1 LLAPPGFLGHLGRIA
16 TKIPQA
22 AVIAIARAQHRNVT
36 RAQLSAAGLSAEA
49 IKQRVRGGWLHR
61 EHLGVY
67 SVGTP
72 AATPIEHAAAAVL
85 ACGDRAAL
93 GHPSALALWGWAK
106 RWPSPI
112 HVTTQTDRRPS
123 GLIVHRTTKLAR
135 SDIRMHLGIRV
146 TSPAR
151 TLLDC
156 APIMPITRAVNDA
169 LRSPFLTQT
178 QLADVCARN
187 PKHPG
192 TRLLAEFL
200 DLTSGPTRSEFE
212 DAFPDFCVT
221 FGLPVPRL
229 NVIVCGYEVDAY
241 FPDHGVIVE
250 LDGWAFH
257 RDRVTFE
264 SDRNRDA
271 DTLAA
276 GLVTVRITWARM
288 TIDPQHEAD
297 RLHGILEQRLAS
309 GAWPP
314 SGG

>member
-1 LLAPPGFLGHLGRIA
+1 M
-16 TKIPQA
+16 PQEPDA
-22 AVIAIARAQHRNVT
+22 AIAALARKQQRNIT
-36 RAQLSAAGLSAEA
+36 RAQMRALGVSSDA
-49 IKQRVRGGWLHR
+49 IDHRVRRGWLHR
-61 EHLGVY
+61 EHNGVY
-67 SVGTP
+67 YVGTP
-72 AATPIEHAAAAVL
+72 ATTPLEHAAAAVL
-85 ACGDRAAL
+85 ACGRGAAVSH
-93 GHPSALALWGWAK
+93 GSALALWSLAK
-106 RWPSPI
+106 RWPSPV
-112 HVTTQTDRRPS
+112 HVMTQTDRRPS

-135 SDIRMHLGIRV
+135 ADIRTHLGIRT

-151 TLLDC
+151 ALLDC
-156 APIMPITRAVNDA
+156 APTMPITRAVNDA
-169 LRSPFLTQT
+169 LRSPFLTQA

-192 TRLLAEFL
+192 TKLLAEFL
-200 DLTSGPTRSEFE
+200 DDLTSGPTRSEFE
-212 DAFPDFCVT
+212 DAFPGFCVT
-221 FGLPVPRL
+221 FGLPVPLL

-271 DTLAA
+271 YTLAA

-288 TIDPQHEAD
+288 TTDPEHEAD
-297 RLHGILEQRLAS
+297 RLYGILEQQRARRSS

>member
-1 LLAPPGFLGHLGRIA
+1 LGHLGRIA
-16 TKIPQA
+16 HQIPQRPE
-22 AVIAIARAQHRNVT
+22 VAIARRQHRIIT
-36 RAQLSAAGLSAEA
+36 RAQLLALGLSPDT
-49 IKQRVRGGWLHR
+49 IKRLVRAGWLHR

-67 SVGTP
+67 AVGTP
-72 AATPIEHAAAAVL
+72 ATTPLERAAAAVL
-85 ACGDRAAL
+85 ACGDGAAL
-93 GHPSALALWGWAK
+93 SHASALALWGWAK
-106 RWPSPI
+106 RWPNAV
-112 HVTTQTDRRPS
+112 HVTTQSDRRPS
-123 GLIVHRTTKLAR
+123 GLIVHRSTKLERA
-135 SDIRMHLGIRV
+135 DIRTHLGIRT

-151 TLLDC
+151 SLLDC
-156 APIMPITRAVNDA
+156 APTIPITRPVNDA
-169 LRSPFLTQT
+169 LRSRFLTQA

-192 TRLLAEFL
+192 TKLLIEFL

-212 DAFPDFCVT
+212 DAFPGFCQA
-221 FGLPVPRL
+221 FGLPVPRM

-288 TIDPQHEAD
+288 TTDPQHEAD
-297 RLHGILEQRLAS
+297 RLNGILEQRLAS

>member
-1 LLAPPGFLGHLGRIA
+1 M
-16 TKIPQA
+16 
-22 AVIAIARAQHRNVT
+22 AIARRQHRNIT
-36 RAQLSAAGLSAEA
+36 RAQLLALGFTPSGIHRL
-49 IKQRVRGGWLHR
+49 VRAGWLHR

-67 SVGTP
+67 AVGTP
-72 AATPIEHAAAAVL
+72 ATTPIEHAAAAVL
-85 ACGDRAAL
+85 AGGGGAAL
-93 GHPSALALWGWAK
+93 GHPSALALWGWVK

-112 HVTTQTDRRPS
+112 HVVTQTDRRPS
-123 GLIVHRTTKLAR
+123 GLTVHRTTKLAR
-135 SDIRMHLGIRV
+135 SDIRTHLGIRV

-169 LRSPFLTQT
+169 LRSPYLTQT

-212 DAFPDFCVT
+212 DAFPEFCVT
-221 FGLPVPRL
+221 FDLPVPRL

-288 TIDPQHEAD
+288 TADPRHEAD